1 MSDSPSDPEFTE
13 TWVIGDVH
21 GCHRTLQ
28 LMLENLRRESESA
41 RFLFLGDLV
50 GKGRDSLAVLESV
63 HALGDCAK
71 VILGNHD
78 LHLLARYHDQSV
90 ARASDGLEEA
100 LADTLPWN
108 WPDWLASR
116 PLVSLERSDNT
127 RNHIITHAGIHP
139 DWSVSELVERAE
151 HLSLAIQSADWTW
164 YQDDSCRES
173 FTAAVLTRM
182 RGVHADGSLADGLTG
197 PPASFP
203 PEVTPWFQVT
213 GRKTEDQSTVSGHW
227 ASLGL
232 HRHRQHISIDAGC
245 VYGGEL
251 IAFALG
257 SGKTMKVPCQAED
270 LPDRC

>member
-1 MSDSPSDPEFTE
+1 MDSPSDAVATE

-28 LMLENLRRESESA
+28 SLLEKLRQESERA
-41 RFLFLGDLV
+41 RFLFVGDLV

-63 HALGDCAK
+63 HELGDCAK

-78 LHLLARYHDQSV
+78 LHLLARFHDQ
-90 ARASDGLEEA
+90 AKPRASDGLDET
-100 LADTLPWN
+100 LADTLSWN

-116 PLVSLERSDNT
+116 PLVCLEQSNDSCH
-127 RNHIITHAGIHP
+127 HIISHAGIHP
-139 DWSVSELVERAE
+139 DWSVSELLERAE
-151 HLSLAIQSADWTW
+151 HLSRTIQSGDWTW
-164 YQDDSCRES
+164 YQDHSCRDS

-182 RGVHADGSLADGLTG
+182 RGVRSDGSLADGMTG

-203 PEVTPWFQVT
+203 ADVTPWFMVA
-213 GRKTEDQSTVSGHW
+213 GRKTRDESTVSGHW

-232 HRHRQHISIDAGC
+232 HRYHHHISIDAGC

-257 SGKTMKVPCQAED
+257 SGKTLKVPCQAED
-270 LPDRC
+270 LLERG